1 MAVINYKVQA
11 EVVDLRS
18 DAPRPED
25 AFFVDTN
32 VWYWLTYPRCRIK
45 YKKPKDYQ
53 IRDYPDYIKRA
64 RKAQAR
70 LFTCGLCFS
79 ELANLIEKDEL
90 DIFRQAKGR
99 IEPKE
104 FRHNEQTERIKVVTQ
119 IQDSWAMVKSFAG
132 FLEILLDEALA
143 DKACQDLNAL
153 PVGPQDLFMAESSLK
168 AGISQII
175 TDDGD
180 FATIPGIRVFTA
192 NRTVIQAAQE
202 QSKLIVLNQT

>member
-1 MAVINYKVQA
+1 MAAVHYQVKA

-18 DAPRPED
+18 DTPRPED

-32 VWYWLTYPRCRIK
+32 VWYWLTYPRCRIVH
-45 YKKPKDYQ
+45 KKPKNYQ

-90 DIFRQAKGR
+90 DIFRQAKGGK

-104 FRHNEQTERIKVVTQ
+104 FRHNEESERAKVVSQ
-119 IQDSWAMVKSFAG
+119 IQDSWAMVKSFAS
-132 FLEILLDEALA
+132 FLGILLDEALA
-143 DKACQDLNAL
+143 DKACQDLNSL

-168 AGISQII
+168 AGASQII

-180 FATIPGIRVFTA
+180 FAAIPGIRVFTA
-192 NRTVIQAAQE
+192 NRNVIRAAQD
-202 QSKLIVLNQT
+202 QSKYIIR